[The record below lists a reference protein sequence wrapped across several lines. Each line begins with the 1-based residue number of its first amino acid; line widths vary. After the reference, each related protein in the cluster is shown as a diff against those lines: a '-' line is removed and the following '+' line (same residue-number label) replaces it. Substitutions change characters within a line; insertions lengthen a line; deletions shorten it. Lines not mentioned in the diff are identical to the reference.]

1 MIMAKLNLDDFKQ
14 NAKRAVT
21 DKPKVGGIFSEPN
34 QRTFSLPLDSLFYRI
49 KIRIGNPSLQTL
61 TDAIDRFGQI
71 EPIIVH
77 KIDEGYEIIN
87 GHQRV
92 LALSVLEKSNVVAT
106 LHDADDTEALFL
118 PYLLNPAE
126 SFIPLEIANYLRVL
140 TQDYA
145 LSEEIINKYTGLKSS
160 QYASLQI
167 DQDLIS
173 MFDEEPTYEQAM
185 NKLNALYDN
194 KLGRKYHLRGHGFK
208 IDKNGKKFRI
218 DADAG
223 RFGIDDTTALHRL
236 IDYFRLQ
243 EQ

>member
-1 MIMAKLNLDDFKQ
+1 MAKLNLNDFKQ
-14 NAKRAVT
+14 NAKRATT

-49 KIRIGNPSLQTL
+49 KIRLGNPSIRTL
-61 TDAIDRFGQI
+61 TGALERFGQI

-92 LALSVLEKSNVVAT
+92 LALSILGKSNVVAT

-126 SFIPLEIANYLRVL
+126 SFTPLEIANYLRIL
-140 TQDYA
+140 AQDYA
-145 LSEEIINKYTGLKSS
+145 LSEEIVEEYTGLKNS
-160 QYASLQI
+160 QYTSLQI
-167 DQDLIS
+167 DQDLLGI
-173 MFDEEPTYEQAM
+173 FDNEPTYEEAM
-185 NKLNALYDN
+185 NTLNALYDN
-194 KLGRKYHLRGHGFK
+194 NLGRKYHLREYGFR

-223 RFGIDDTTALHRL
+223 RLSIDDITALHRL
-236 IDYFRLQ
+236 IDYIRLQ
-243 EQ
+243 KQ